1 MPTRERTAATVET
14 LALLWAARETGVLD
28 ALLTSAG
35 DPADIAAETDTTERA
50 VRATVDA
57 LEAEGFLE
65 RVGESHEPTNR
76 ALGLL
81 AKTDVRSIGRLP
93 HALDRFD
100 ALAALP
106 ETMRTGDPPERPDD
120 WTRNRLG
127 AVAATDESVVRA
139 CVTAAVRERPTA
151 DRVLD
156 VGGAPGTYAKEFAAR
171 GFDVTLVDR
180 TDAIEV
186 SRPFLAH
193 EPIDLVTDDPL
204 PEAGLAFV
212 PAVDRRRT
220 ADEYRDLFDRFADAL
235 AADGAVVVVDRLAD
249 RSPGATA
256 DAIAALATGE
266 GGPHAGAAYREW
278 LGDAGFASV
287 EIRGVPGTDRQAVI
301 GSKRAID

>member
-1 MPTRERTAATVET
+1 MPTRERGAASVET

-50 VRATVDA
+50 VRATIDA
-57 LEAEGFLE
+57 LATEGFLE

-100 ALAALP
+100 ALASLP
-106 ETMRTGDPPERPDD
+106 ETMRTGDPPDRSDD

-127 AVAATDESVVRA
+127 AVAATDESTVRA
-139 CVTAAVRERPTA
+139 CVTAAVRERPAA

-156 VGGAPGTYAKEFAAR
+156 VGGAPGTYAKEFVAR

-180 TDAIEV
+180 SEAVEV

-193 EPIDLVTDDPL
+193 EPVDLVTDDEPL
-204 PEAGLAFV
+204 PEADLAFV
-212 PAVDRRRT
+212 PAADRRRP
-220 ADEYRDLFDRFADAL
+220 ADGTRDLIDRLSDAL
-235 AADGAVVVVDRLAD
+235 APDGTVVVVDRLAD

-266 GGPHAGAAYREW
+266 SGPRSAAAYREW
-278 LGDAGFASV
+278 LDAGFESV
-287 EIRGVPGTDRQAVI
+287 DVRDVPGTDRQAVT